1 MIRTRHTWREKRLAK
16 EEGNC
21 SKDSDQGL
29 ADDGVDIGVNM
40 VFELPAE
47 FQVLNAEVAELVLGA
62 RAAVFQKPGKMGLHM
77 KPLLIR
83 GYL

>member
-1 MIRTRHTWREKRLAK
+1 MIPTRNTRREKWLAK

-21 SKDSDQGL
+21 SEDSDQSL
-29 ADDGVDIGVNM
+29 ADDGVDIGANM

-47 FQVLNAEVAELVLGA
+47 FQVLNVEVAELVLGA
-62 RAAVFQKPGKMGLHM
+62 WAAVFQKPRKMGLHM